1 MFCFYI
7 IKNKKELFKMCVSFL
22 RSLSLYVRL
31 TLSTCI
37 YLFFYYFPQWKK
49 KKKRSTFYHYY
60 ICSFYYLPL
69 ISSFLFVP
77 IYIQIFIFLFVFLDL
92 NIYHPFQLL
101 LVVHIQNDLYLFDN
115 NNVLHVPLYVKS
127 LDNQH

>member
-1 MFCFYI
+1 
-7 IKNKKELFKMCVSFL
+7 MCASFFLSFL
-22 RSLSLYVRL
+22 VRRL
-31 TLSTCI
+31 TLSTYI
-37 YLFFYYFPQWKK
+37 YIIYFFYYFPQWKK

-69 ISSFLFVP
+69 ISFFLFVP

>member
-1 MFCFYI
+1 
-7 IKNKKELFKMCVSFL
+7 MCACPFVLSFL
-22 RSLSLYVRL
+22 VRTTYSLH
-31 TLSTCI
+31 I
-37 YLFFYYFPQWKK
+37 YIYYHYIYFFYYFQQWKK

-69 ISSFLFVP
+69 ISFFLFVP

>member
-1 MFCFYI
+1 
-7 IKNKKELFKMCVSFL
+7 MCACPFVLSFL
-22 RSLSLYVRL
+22 VRTTYSLHIYYV
-31 TLSTCI
+31 
-37 YLFFYYFPQWKK
+37 YLFFLLFSTMEKKEKK
-49 KKKRSTFYHYY
+49 KY
-60 ICSFYYLPL
+60 ILPSLYMFIFYYLPL
-69 ISSFLFVP
+69 ISFFLFVP

>member
-1 MFCFYI
+1 
-7 IKNKKELFKMCVSFL
+7 MCASFFLSFL
-22 RSLSLYVRL
+22 VRRL
-31 TLSTCI
+31 TLSTYI
-37 YLFFYYFPQWKK
+37 YIYIYFFYYFPQWKK

-77 IYIQIFIFLFVFLDL
+77 IYIQIFIFLCFVFLDL

>member
-1 MFCFYI
+1 
-7 IKNKKELFKMCVSFL
+7 MCVSFL

-37 YLFFYYFPQWKK
+37 FIFLLFSTMEKKEKK
-49 KKKRSTFYHYY
+49 KY
-60 ICSFYYLPL
+60 ILPLLYILCSFYYLPL
-69 ISSFLFVP
+69 ISFFLFVP

>member
-1 MFCFYI
+1 
-7 IKNKKELFKMCVSFL
+7 MCASFFLSFL
-22 RSLSLYVRL
+22 VRRL
-31 TLSTCI
+31 TLSTYI
-37 YLFFYYFPQWKK
+37 LFIFFTIFHNG
-49 KKKRSTFYHYY
+49 KKRKKEVHFT
-60 ICSFYYLPL
+60 IIILCSFYYLPL
-69 ISSFLFVP
+69 ISFFLFVP